1 MKILNRIL
9 PLAVLAAICA
19 ALLAIPVA
27 ATTSYSEYDGL
38 QVTIEMDKDRYS
50 PGEPITATITV
61 ENTTAT
67 TMTIANLEQLIPQ
80 GYTLESGS
88 EVSMMDVEMWPG
100 RVIVLQVTF
109 TGEPTAEASM
119 TAGFFDKL
127 LYGETLG
134 IPNLLLA
141 VLLTIAFVVFMIL
154 T

>member
-19 ALLAIPVA
+19 ALLAIPAA

-109 TGEPTAEASM
+109 TGEPTDEASM